1 MSQLFVLT
9 MLPFWVQPTAIPPS
23 VETDTTGLAEGSLS
37 LLTRNSSPRELP
49 SALNRRPNISA
60 VYRGT
65 ELVTT
70 MSPAWLIGA
79 VVGRSPTQ
87 TNAKP
92 PSDKA
97 AVEGDRWLRVVG

>member
-9 MLPFWVQPTAIPPS
+9 MLPFWLQATAIPPS

-37 LLTRNSSPRELP
+37 LLMRNSSPRALP

-65 ELVTT
+65 ELVTA
-70 MSPAWLIGA
+70 MSPAWLIG
-79 VVGRSPTQ
+79 VVVVRSLTQ

-92 PSDKA
+92 PSGKA
-97 AVEGDRWLRVVG
+97 AAAGDRWLSVVD